1 MRFAQADGTL
11 IDVYQATT
19 QMTDESDQTYPFTID
34 TLLDR
39 ALGPEGYYGVF
50 TVNAHNDS
58 ATNPVADAVI
68 ASAVARGIPVISAKQ
83 LLTWLDGRSGSS
95 FSALTWTG
103 TTLSF
108 TVNVAPGA
116 TGLQAMVPI
125 MPGQTIT
132 SLTRGGSPAPYVVG
146 TVKGMPYAFVPAV
159 AGTYQVTFS
168 HRHHRAH
175 GEHREPDPRG
185 HRGGDH
191 HGGHDHLQRGRGPGD
206 RHDEHART
214 PDPDEHPRPGHR
226 ELQRRHDHG
235 HPDAE

>member
-1 MRFAQADGTL
+1 MRFAQLDGTL

-19 QMTDESDQTYPFTID
+19 QLTDESGQTYPFTID

-39 ALGPEGYYGVF
+39 ALGPEGYYGAF

-58 ATNPVADAVI
+58 ADNPVADAVI

-83 LLTWLDGRSGSS
+83 LLTWLDGRNGSS
-95 FSALTWTG
+95 FSNLTWNG

-132 SLTRGGSPAPYVVG
+132 SLTRGGGAVPYVVG
-146 TVKGMPYAFVPAV
+146 TVKGMAYAFVSAL
-159 AGTYQVTFS
+159 AGTYQVTFATDTTAPTVS
-168 HRHHRAH
+168 TVSPTIGAT
-175 GEHREPDPRG
+175 GVATTTAVTVTFSEAVDPATISAST
-185 HRGGDH
+185 
-191 HGGHDHLQRGRGPGD
+191 L
-206 RHDEHART
+206 ELRT
-214 PDPDEHPRPGHR
+214 PTNALVPATVSYTC
-226 ELQRRHDHG
+226 RHDHG
-235 HPDAE
+235 HADAE